1 MSYKSTTDFIK
12 PTIITA
18 QQYGTKV
25 SVEIDH
31 SDTDIDELMDA
42 FQTLVIGLGY
52 HDSAWKNWIV
62 DRADEYKEE
71 DMENAIDRGLYQPSA
86 ELRRAAEEYVK
97 HISGEQWDE
106 AESNKR
112 IDVIGQNGNTGL
124 HYSESE
130 IDAALAEHNLHEE
143 GFDLDE
149 DEYDDYGKRIEP
161 NEALKKAAEKYKKN
175 KKK

>member
-1 MSYKSTTDFIK
+1 MIYKSTTDFIK

-52 HDSAWKNWIV
+52 HESAWKSWIL
-62 DRADEYKEE
+62 DRADEYRETDAE
-71 DMENAIDRGLYQPSA
+71 DLKKQLTEWQTDEVADVVFHRHT
-86 ELRRAAEEYVK
+86 K
-97 HISGEQWDE
+97 WDE
-106 AESNKR
+106 NQANER
-112 IDVIGQNGNTGL
+112 MDVIGQNGNEGL
-124 HYSESE
+124 HYES
-130 IDAALAEHNLHEE
+130 
-143 GFDLDE
+143 
-149 DEYDDYGKRIEP
+149 EYDDYGQLIEP
-161 NEALKKAAEKYKKN
+161 NEALKKAAKKYKKLVIKT